1 MADDGLMWAMGAVA
15 ALVGISAVRRRGSAA
30 LGKGSYPF
38 AAKQAQY
45 RGYTLDQLTWAAND
59 AREARDA
66 MRGWNPEAEAWYADD
81 VSTILTELNK
91 RKG

>member
-1 MADDGLMWAMGAVA
+1 MIAEMPFCVPNVNGWLIPNTSRSGNFGTDYYLRLETAEIGL
-15 ALVGISAVRRRGSAA
+15 L
-30 LGKGSYPF
+30 
-38 AAKQAQY
+38 
-45 RGYTLDQLTWAAND
+45 AND